1 MRFSILFFILFSSF
15 SAWSQKGI
23 IKVMD
28 AENRQAIVYANL
40 VFRDLIT
47 GKINYAITSGK
58 GIVINP
64 AKNLSFIS
72 ISYTGYKTLQDTI
85 RPGESKTYFLQTD
98 VFQMEQV
105 VVTATRTPKS
115 LKEVPV
121 ITRVI
126 TAQQIQ
132 ARGLTDIEEVLEADL
147 PGIEFNRH
155 GTSNDISIQGLEA
168 RNILVLIDGE
178 RLAGETRG
186 NIDYSRLNVND
197 IERIEIVKGAS
208 SALYGSQAMGSVINI
223 ITKQST
229 RKLYANLSIKYTGKF
244 EVNYPDLQK
253 NDEDYAMKLNLD
265 KPNLNWSALWG
276 FNLKNWRGK
285 TSFFTKATDAYQLYD
300 REALVKKYI
309 DIDTVIYEALNTNP
323 VGIEGTSDYS
333 ITQSLGYTFNKKF
346 QMDAKLS
353 FYRRHKYDF
362 VRDNLHDKY
371 EDMTYGIQARYQ
383 PQQERSFVLSYHS
396 DTYDKYDY
404 YEKLDSSALN
414 YRHRYKNPK
423 LIAHWKLN
431 LKHNLTA
438 GWEYL
443 HESLLSDMFVYGD
456 LQKKK
461 VSNINVFLQDDIK
474 PHKRW
479 NLVSGFRA
487 EYHTAY
493 GMHFSPK
500 LSLMHK
506 LFPVVFRVNYASG
519 FRSPDLKELY
529 MNWNHLGMF
538 TIRGNKNLKPET
550 NRYFSV
556 SAEWTQKKLNTSI
569 TLYKNYFK
577 DKIQGIWLDNQTVY
591 QYVNTDKSSLSGID
605 YMLRYKLSNS
615 FIFKLA
621 YSYVNDDNYQ
631 DGVRLSAVSP
641 HSGNLQLTYKLTKKK
656 YHLEANLT
664 GKYIGDKDF
673 MVADEIEYRGVL
685 QTAYYEVHY
694 DAYTIWRFSL
704 SQDYNR
710 TVNWVLGID
719 NLFDYRP
726 DMITFNT
733 STDPGRRY
741 FIKLNINID
750 RLLTLKV

>member
-1 MRFSILFFILFSSF
+1 
-15 SAWSQKGI
+15 
-23 IKVMD
+23 
-28 AENRQAIVYANL
+28 
-40 VFRDLIT
+40 
-47 GKINYAITSGK
+47 
-58 GIVINP
+58 
-64 AKNLSFIS
+64 
-72 ISYTGYKTLQDTI
+72 
-85 RPGESKTYFLQTD
+85 
-98 VFQMEQV
+98 
-105 VVTATRTPKS
+105 
-115 LKEVPV
+115 
-121 ITRVI
+121 
-126 TAQQIQ
+126 
-132 ARGLTDIEEVLEADL
+132 
-147 PGIEFNRH
+147 
-155 GTSNDISIQGLEA
+155 
-168 RNILVLIDGE
+168 
-178 RLAGETRG
+178 
-186 NIDYSRLNVND
+186 
-197 IERIEIVKGAS
+197 
-208 SALYGSQAMGSVINI
+208 
-223 ITKQST
+223 
-229 RKLYANLSIKYTGKF
+229 
-244 EVNYPDLQK
+244 
-253 NDEDYAMKLNLD
+253 
-265 KPNLNWSALWG
+265 
-276 FNLKNWRGK
+276 
-285 TSFFTKATDAYQLYD
+285 
-300 REALVKKYI
+300 
-309 DIDTVIYEALNTNP
+309 
-323 VGIEGTSDYS
+323 
-333 ITQSLGYTFNKKF
+333 
-346 QMDAKLS
+346 
-353 FYRRHKYDF
+353 
-362 VRDNLHDKY
+362 
-371 EDMTYGIQARYQ
+371 
-383 PQQERSFVLSYHS
+383 
-396 DTYDKYDY
+396 
-404 YEKLDSSALN
+404 
-414 YRHRYKNPK
+414 
-423 LIAHWKLN
+423 
-431 LKHNLTA
+431 
-438 GWEYL
+438 
-443 HESLLSDMFVYGD
+443 
-456 LQKKK
+456 
-461 VSNINVFLQDDIK
+461 
-474 PHKRW
+474 
-479 NLVSGFRA
+479 
-487 EYHTAY
+487 
-493 GMHFSPK
+493 MHFSPK